1 MKFSKK
7 EGVRHS
13 SLYTPFL
20 ITFFLAIAQPSAG
33 FWGTPDDNKK
43 DEPGMWGAF
52 VTGAKE
58 SLKKFE
64 EDAGNKYTP
73 KWEDIRT
80 SAGEAMDQFAKDGK
94 GFDTMQ
100 RAVRKTRR
108 RVQRLAADESS
119 TLTGR
124 FYDLKQPIA
133 PGAQP
138 LSRHSVVSFIK
149 DFMDSGWDMKKL
161 EKYYSP
167 DVNLAAP
174 YFYLPRCKASYA
186 PEAFECNRDAQS
198 RQVKPQDWVVVYTGQ
213 VTAPETG
220 TYRFVGMGD
229 DAMVVRFN
237 KEVVLESGWSI
248 PSRNN
253 MTLGTSRD
261 YQRQITS
268 AEGGRAFYQYEETP
282 HWNRMLGGIATG
294 STFRVEQ
301 GKSYPIAILISEIP
315 GNEFGFCLLIEKVA
329 DDESP
334 QHGTFAPGKSP
345 VLALFRTNDTTP
357 DLEEIED
364 NLKQE
369 EADYTVRLPL
379 EAPPFA
385 EDSPIW
391 KVTADKDSEKRG
403 LMERAA
409 ASMGDEET
417 AMGRRVEGKH
427 GNKKPQH
434 KPRKK

>member
-1 MKFSKK
+1 MSRTRIFN
-7 EGVRHS
+7 
-13 SLYTPFL
+13 PFL
-20 ITFFLAIAQPSAG
+20 MTTLLAITLPAAG
-33 FWGTPDDNKK
+33 FWGTPDEKQNDN
-43 DEPGMWGAF
+43 EPGMWGSF
-52 VTGAKE
+52 VTGARE
-58 SLKKFE
+58 SLRKFG
-64 EDAGNKYTP
+64 EDEGNKYTP

-80 SAGEAMDQFAKDGK
+80 SAGEAMDQFARDGK

-100 RAVRKTRR
+100 RAVRKTKR
-108 RVQRLAADESS
+108 RVQRLAADENS

-124 FYDLKQPIA
+124 FYDLKQPVA
-133 PGAQP
+133 AGAQP

-149 DFMDSGWDMKKL
+149 EFMDSGWDMRKL

-167 DVNLAAP
+167 EVKLAAP

-186 PEAFECNRDAQS
+186 PEAFECNREGQS
-198 RQVKPQDWVVVYTGQ
+198 RQVKQQDWVVVYTGQ

-253 MTLGTSRD
+253 MTLGTSTA
-261 YQRQITS
+261 YQKQITS
-268 AEGGRAFYQYEETP
+268 AEGGRALYQYEETP

-329 DDESP
+329 DEESP
-334 QHGTFAPGKSP
+334 QYGTFTPGKSP

-357 DLEEIED
+357 DLEEIEE

-369 EADYTVRLPL
+369 DADYTVRLPL
-379 EAPPFA
+379 ECPPFA

-391 KVTADKDSEKRG
+391 KVSSGQACEKRG
-403 LMERAA
+403 LVERAA
-409 ASMGDEET
+409 ASMSDEET
-417 AMGRRVEGKH
+417 AMGRRVDEKKDRKH
-427 GNKKPQH
+427 PRNKTK
-434 KPRKK
+434 RK